1 MVWVGNFKG
10 MFGERDRRG
19 VSKVPPGWVMGTL
32 DMLGSNF
39 SWKLI
44 LMGICLMDGV
54 AGWRRLVV
62 DKSFGTQY
70 SALAEVF
77 VNLESGGACCF
88 RLMRMRDLG

>member
-1 MVWVGNFKG
+1 
-10 MFGERDRRG
+10 
-19 VSKVPPGWVMGTL
+19 MGTL

-62 DKSFGTQY
+62 DKSSGTLY
-70 SALAEVF
+70 WALA
-77 VNLESGGACCF
+77 
-88 RLMRMRDLG
+88 D